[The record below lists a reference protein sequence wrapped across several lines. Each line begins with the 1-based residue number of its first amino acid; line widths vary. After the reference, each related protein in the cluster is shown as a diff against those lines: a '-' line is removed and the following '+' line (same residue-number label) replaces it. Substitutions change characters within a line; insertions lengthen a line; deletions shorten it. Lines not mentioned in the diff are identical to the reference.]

1 MKPVLLLVSLAALAV
16 PVFAQT
22 QTTPEPA
29 TFVLLGT
36 GLVSVGVV
44 AWRRNRKR

>member
-1 MKPVLLLVSLAALAV
+1 MKSLLLLFSLAALAV

-36 GLVSVGVV
+36 GLASVGVV
-44 AWRRNRKR
+44 AWRRKRKK